1 MSTGKFTVAVAGAT
15 GLVGGRVLRRLLED
29 PAVGGVIAPTRRALP
44 PHPKLD
50 NPLMKSEWPSF
61 KDLDEAY
68 GCLGTT
74 RKIAGSDA
82 AFRAVDYDL
91 ALAFARAAKAGGA
104 RRFGLVSSL
113 GADAG
118 SSLLYP
124 RTKGEAEAAV
134 AGLGFET
141 VVIARPSLL
150 LGERGVPR
158 AAEKIGEAALAL
170 IGPLLRGPFRKYRA
184 ITGDSVA
191 ESLIASVR
199 GRFPGKLV
207 LESDQL
213 ECVD

>member
-1 MSTGKFTVAVAGAT
+1 VKLTAAVAGAT
-15 GLVGGRVLRRLLED
+15 GLVGGHVLRRLLD
-29 PAVGGVIAPTRRALP
+29 DDAVARVIAPTRRPLP

-50 NPLMKSEWPSF
+50 NPIIISDWPLMSG
-61 KDLDEAY
+61 LDEAY

-82 AFRAVDYDL
+82 AFRAVDFDL

-113 GADAG
+113 GADAS

-124 RTKGEAEAAV
+124 RVKGEAENAV
-134 AGLGFET
+134 AGLSFET

-150 LGERGVPR
+150 LGERATPR
-158 AAEKIGEAALAL
+158 AAEKIGELAL
-170 IGPLLRGPFRKYRA
+170 TVIGPLLCGPFRKYRA
-184 ITGDSVA
+184 ITGDRVA
-191 ESLIASVR
+191 EALIASVR
-199 GRFPGKLV
+199 GRFPGKIT

-213 ECVD
+213 ELH